1 MSPHV
6 HGYVL
11 CCLTCYVLFHEIEG
25 NKRKEKSSYT
35 VKAAYYNQHFTV
47 LVKRRPLVDII
58 IITLAKE
65 EVRQSSMKWDIA
77 QGKLGKQ
84 AKDFYPET
92 KIQKHSEYSK
102 YSKSPSEGHLYW
114 PFLC

>member
-47 LVKRRPLVDII
+47 IVKRRPLVDII

-65 EVRQSSMKWDIA
+65 EVRQSSMKWDIVSA
-77 QGKLGKQ
+77 GEIGQTSKGLLPRDKN
-84 AKDFYPET
+84 T
-92 KIQKHSEYSK
+92 KT
-102 YSKSPSEGHLYW
+102 L
-114 PFLC
+114 